1 VTDERRFTE
10 EEVAEILQSAAE
22 LEHSDK
28 MLSRSSTGLTLS
40 ELNEIGREAG
50 ISPEALRRAV
60 SRLSVP
66 EQRVRTMAG
75 LPIGVGRT
83 VELGRTVSDAEW
95 DRLVVLL
102 RETFDARG
110 VIKHEGSFRSWSN
123 GNLQILLEPGAS
135 GHRLRMKTFNEGA
148 RILMIGG
155 LAMAGMVT
163 LMVVAALFKGVNWEP
178 GFTAAIGA
186 LAASAAA
193 MLGLGAIRLP
203 RWARTRQQ
211 QMNEIAEIVESQSL
225 VMMNSGAPS
234 NS

>member
-1 VTDERRFTE
+1 MTDERRFTE
-10 EEVAEILQSAAE
+10 EEVAEILQNAAE

-28 MLSRSSTGLTLS
+28 MLSRSSSGLTLS

-66 EQRVRTMAG
+66 EQRVRTMVG

-83 VELGRTVSDAEW
+83 VELGRTVGDAEW

-110 VIKHEGSFRSWSN
+110 VIRNEGTLRSWSN
-123 GNLQILLEPGAS
+123 GNLQIMLEPVAA
-135 GHRLRMKTFNEGA
+135 GHRLRMKTVNGSA
-148 RILMIGG
+148 QSWMVGG
-155 LAMAGMVT
+155 VALVAFAIMMVLTGIFTGTLAS
-163 LMVVAALFKGVNWEP
+163 N
-178 GFTAAIGA
+178 GFGRSGSLVAAIGA
-186 LAASAAA
+186 AVFAV
-193 MLGLGAIRLP
+193 GALRLP